1 MLDILKEKIKE
12 VERIVELVE
21 VDVREKDKE
30 LVEVLKRLKDYE
42 LGVYGLEDVV
52 VEIKNCKN

>member
-1 MLDILKEKIKE
+1 MEEKIKE

-30 LVEVLKRLKDYE
+30 FVEILKRLKDYE
-42 LGVYGLEDVV
+42 LVCIFSLLVKEFGIYY
-52 VEIKNCKN
+52 